1 VLDLRRL
8 RYFIAVASAES
19 FSRAADELH
28 VAQSAVS
35 RQVGLLERE
44 LGVRLLHRT
53 SHEVALTEAG
63 RHLVER
69 GESLARDADALWEDM
84 RAFAAGERG
93 RVRVGYSTSI
103 GYETAPR
110 LIGIAREA
118 LPDVAV
124 TSVVLP
130 SIELPHAV
138 LQGTVDLALA
148 RCVPDAEGLRRSV
161 VRRERLG
168 ALVPASHPL
177 AGRDAAD
184 VAELRDEP
192 LLLHDR
198 AANPGHHALI
208 VQACRDGGFEPR
220 LVAAATP
227 FDPGYA
233 AIARGEAISIVGES
247 ARDGLPAALAWTPLR
262 TAHRVEVSLLVRGG
276 AGEPSV
282 DRAAEA
288 MLADARALGW
298 V

>member
-1 VLDLRRL
+1 M
-8 RYFIAVASAES
+8 AVASAES

-44 LGVRLLHRT
+44 LGVKLLRRT
-53 SHEVALTEAG
+53 THEVALTDAG
-63 RHLVER
+63 RHLLER

-93 RVRVGYSTSI
+93 RLRVGYSTSI

-110 LIGIAREA
+110 LIGVAREA

-124 TSVVLP
+124 SSVVLP
-130 SIELPHAV
+130 SVELPDAV
-138 LQGTVDLALA
+138 LHGTVDLALA
-148 RCVPDAEGLRRSV
+148 RCALDADGLQRSV

-168 ALVPASHPL
+168 ALVPASHSL
-177 AGRDAAD
+177 AGREAAD
-184 VAELRDEP
+184 VGELRDEP
-192 LLLHDR
+192 LLLHDP
-198 AANPGHHALI
+198 AANPRHHALI
-208 VQACRDGGFEPR
+208 VQACRDAGFEPR
-220 LVAAATP
+220 LVPAATP

-233 AIARGEAISIVGES
+233 AIAQGEAVSIVGES

-262 TAHRVEVSLLVRGG
+262 TAHRVEVSLLVRAG
-276 AGEPSV
+276 ATEPSV
-282 DRAAEA
+282 GRAAEA
-288 MLADARALGW
+288 MLADARARGW

>member
-1 VLDLRRL
+1 M
-8 RYFIAVASAES
+8 AVASAES

-44 LGVRLLHRT
+44 LGVKLLRRT
-53 SHEVALTEAG
+53 THEVALTDAG
-63 RHLVER
+63 RHLLER

-110 LIGIAREA
+110 LIDAARAA
-118 LPDVAV
+118 LPDAAV

-130 SIELPHAV
+130 SVELPEAV
-138 LQGTVDLALA
+138 LHGTVDLALA
-148 RCVPDAEGLRRSV
+148 RCAVDAAGLQRSV

-168 ALVPASHPL
+168 ALVPASHAL

-184 VAELRDEP
+184 LGELRNEP
-192 LLLHDR
+192 LLLHDP
-198 AANPGHHALI
+198 AANPRHHALI
-208 VQACRDGGFEPR
+208 VQACRDAGFEPR
-220 LVAAATP
+220 LVPAATP

-233 AIARGEAISIVGES
+233 AIVQGEAVSIVGES
-247 ARDGLPAALAWTPLR
+247 ARDGLPAALTWTPLR
-262 TAHRVEVSLLVRGG
+262 TAHRVEVSLLVRAG

-282 DRAAEA
+282 GRATEA
-288 MLADARALGW
+288 MLAEARALGW
-298 V
+298 G